1 MIQYIE
7 QYNSL
12 IAFVG
17 SVFTIIAALIA
28 LYAIVIWRKQQKYS
42 IELNLILYL
51 EDNYEILFTKYIEEF
66 QWFLEL
72 ENTIYLEKL
81 KNYQDISEQ
90 DMSVVIRE
98 EYQKKTLADAGS
110 QYGRKYE
117 LVYLRAKRFFP
128 VIEQYE
134 YLKKSFL
141 DEEHSKSIEKINEQL
156 KKQNDPEQIFKE
168 YAENFL
174 NFKNNGISI
183 LEKLRTKL

>member
-81 KNYQDISEQ
+81 KNYQDISEK
-90 DMSVVIRE
+90 D
-98 EYQKKTLADAGS
+98 
-110 QYGRKYE
+110 
-117 LVYLRAKRFFP
+117 
-128 VIEQYE
+128 
-134 YLKKSFL
+134 
-141 DEEHSKSIEKINEQL
+141 
-156 KKQNDPEQIFKE
+156 
-168 YAENFL
+168 
-174 NFKNNGISI
+174 IS
-183 LEKLRTKL
+183 